1 MGLIRALFDIIY
13 GAVFVFDTNVVVA
26 AFRSRAGASFRIMQ
40 GIIDGR
46 IPGLA
51 SVALM
56 LEYEDVLSRDEQLQ
70 HFWRTQAEVEQIL
83 NVLAL
88 RFEPVA
94 TYYSWRPVL
103 KDPKDEHVLECALNG
118 RAKAI
123 VTFNTRDFE
132 EGKTQ
137 FGIETLTPSEFEK
150 RYLL

>member
-1 MGLIRALFDIIY
+1 M
-13 GAVFVFDTNVVVA
+13 FVFDTNVVVA
-26 AFRSRAGASFRIMQ
+26 AFRSRSGASFRIIQ

-46 IPGLA
+46 ISGLA

-56 LEYEDVLSRDEQLQ
+56 LEYEDVLSRDGQLQ
-70 HFWRTQAEVEQIL
+70 HFWRTQSEVDQVL
-83 NVLAL
+83 NVLAR

-103 KDPKDEHVLECALNG
+103 KDPKDEHVLECAING

-132 EGKTQ
+132 EGKRQ
-137 FGIETLTPSEFEK
+137 FGIEILTPGEFEEK
-150 RYLL
+150 YLL

>member
-1 MGLIRALFDIIY
+1 M
-13 GAVFVFDTNVVVA
+13 FVFDTNIVVA

-40 GIIDGR
+40 GIVEGQ
-46 IPGLA
+46 IPGLV

-70 HFWRTQAEVEQIL
+70 YFWRTQAEVEQVL

-88 RFEPVA
+88 RLEPVA
-94 TYYSWRPVL
+94 TYYSWRPIL

-137 FGIETLTPSEFEK
+137 FGIEILTPDEFEK

>member
-1 MGLIRALFDIIY
+1 M
-13 GAVFVFDTNVVVA
+13 FVFDTNIVVA
-26 AFRSRAGASFRIMQ
+26 AFRSRAGASFRIIQ
-40 GIIDGR
+40 GIVEGQ
-46 IPGLA
+46 IPGLV

-70 HFWRTQAEVEQIL
+70 YFWRTQADVEQVL

-88 RFEPVA
+88 RLEPVA
-94 TYYSWRPVL
+94 TYYSWRPIL

-137 FGIETLTPSEFEK
+137 FGIEILTPDEFEK

>member
-1 MGLIRALFDIIY
+1 M
-13 GAVFVFDTNVVVA
+13 FVFDTNIVVA
-26 AFRSRAGASFRIMQ
+26 AFRSSAGASFRIMQ
-40 GIIDGR
+40 GIVEGQ
-46 IPGLA
+46 IPGLV

-70 HFWRTQAEVEQIL
+70 YFWRTQAEVEQVL
-83 NVLAL
+83 NALAL
-88 RFEPVA
+88 RLEPVA
-94 TYYSWRPVL
+94 TYYSWRPIL

-137 FGIETLTPSEFEK
+137 FGIEILTPDEFEK